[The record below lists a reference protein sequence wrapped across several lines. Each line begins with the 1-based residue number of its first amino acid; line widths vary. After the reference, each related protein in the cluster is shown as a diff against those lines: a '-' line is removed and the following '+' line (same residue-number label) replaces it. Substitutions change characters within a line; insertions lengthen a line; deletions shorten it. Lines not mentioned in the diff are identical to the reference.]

1 MDKVLAVVQ
10 YILNMGPTV
19 ILPITILI
27 LGLIFK
33 IKFSKA
39 LKSGLTIGIGFV
51 GINLV
56 VNLLTTTL
64 GPAAQAMVE
73 RFGLSLT
80 IIDVGW
86 PMTASATWASPVAP
100 LLIPICLIV
109 NLILIY
115 FNKTKTLNIDLWNYW
130 HFIVAGA
137 TGYIVTGSYVWAI
150 ICAIIMECLVLY
162 TADKTAPYVQ
172 EFYGLEGICLP
183 TGSTTSFAPLG
194 YLVGKLVEK
203 IPGINKLNA
212 DPESI
217 QKRFG
222 IFGEPMMMG
231 IILGL
236 ILGTLAGYEVSEIFN
251 VGMSMGAVMFLMPRM
266 VKILMEGLVPISEA
280 VRDFLQ
286 EKYEGRDL
294 YIGLDAAL
302 ATGHPSVLSTA
313 LILVPITLFLA
324 VILPGNKV
332 LPFGD
337 LATIPFYVA
346 FIVCFRKG
354 NIVQSVITGTI
365 VLAISLFM
373 ATNYAPVHTELL
385 QQANMMPKGAAI
397 VSSIDTGGNL
407 FKWAILKLSQLVS
420 GIGIF

>member
-313 LILVPITLFLA
+313 LILVPITLLLA

-420 GIGIF
+420 GLGIF

>member
-212 DPESI
+212 DPDSI

-313 LILVPITLFLA
+313 LILVPITLLLA

-420 GIGIF
+420 GLGIF

>member
-194 YLVGKLVEK
+194 FLVGKLVEK

-365 VLAISLFM
+365 VLAISLYM
-373 ATNYAPVHTELL
+373 STNYAPVHTELL
-385 QQANMMPKGAAI
+385 QQANMMPEGAAI

-420 GIGIF
+420 GLGIF

>member
-150 ICAIIMECLVLY
+150 ICAIIME
-162 TADKTAPYVQ
+162 
-172 EFYGLEGICLP
+172 
-183 TGSTTSFAPLG
+183 
-194 YLVGKLVEK
+194 
-203 IPGINKLNA
+203 
-212 DPESI
+212 
-217 QKRFG
+217 
-222 IFGEPMMMG
+222 
-231 IILGL
+231 
-236 ILGTLAGYEVSEIFN
+236 
-251 VGMSMGAVMFLMPRM
+251 
-266 VKILMEGLVPISEA
+266 
-280 VRDFLQ
+280 
-286 EKYEGRDL
+286 
-294 YIGLDAAL
+294 
-302 ATGHPSVLSTA
+302 
-313 LILVPITLFLA
+313 
-324 VILPGNKV
+324 
-332 LPFGD
+332 
-337 LATIPFYVA
+337 
-346 FIVCFRKG
+346 
-354 NIVQSVITGTI
+354 
-365 VLAISLFM
+365 
-373 ATNYAPVHTELL
+373 
-385 QQANMMPKGAAI
+385 
-397 VSSIDTGGNL
+397 
-407 FKWAILKLSQLVS
+407 
-420 GIGIF
+420 